1 MCGEDID
8 VPLKKAHA
16 SALHGLG
23 PEQGTELRT
32 FTPTEVRSGLM
43 ARSTFVGPWL
53 LKPARMSAFGVMNSL
68 NDAMAEAV
76 VAPDA
81 RNAAPSAIPIMT
93 AGRSSPPKPSLA
105 IAVGSPATLLTT
117 TTAVAP
123 AAIALRTFVLNVQVP
138 RLTMT
143 SLPAAVAGT
152 LAQAFDCVSNRSY
165 EPPGSAGKSPTAAPT
180 VDPPP
185 AGYVSG

>member
-81 RNAAPSAIPIMT
+81 RNAAPSRIPIMT
-93 AGRSSPPKPSLA
+93 AGSSSPPEPSLA
-105 IAVGSPATLLTT
+105 IAVGSPVTLLTT
-117 TTAVAP
+117 ITPIAP
-123 AAIALRTFVLNVQVP
+123 AAIALRTFVLNVHVP
-138 RLTMT
+138 RLTMA
-143 SLPAAVAGT
+143 SLPEAPAAT
-152 LAQAFDCVSNRSY
+152 FAQALSCVSNRSY
-165 EPPGSAGKSPTAAPT
+165 DAPGRGGKSPTAAPT
-180 VDPPP
+180 V
-185 AGYVSG
+185 V